1 MWCEIKAKIKSNMIC
16 ELWIFFFILWKPQH
30 FPETLLQEESF
41 EIHPFEFEMYKML
54 LKVYVIWNFSKICA

>member
-1 MWCEIKAKIKSNMIC
+1 MWSEIKAKIKSNMIC
-16 ELWIFFFILWKPQH
+16 EPWIFFFILWKPQY

-54 LKVYVIWNFSKICA
+54 LKVYMIWNFSKIWA